1 MFQPIRTDPPSDLVR
16 GITFVPFLADG
27 RCVLIDE
34 PGGPALPSGEEP
46 HGVDISPAL
55 AELARRRLPQWEGRI
70 WTGDAVDWSPP
81 DSIVAGSSRG
91 RHSCPASGHNGR
103 EMTLTQLN
111 AFVLV
116 ARLGSVTAAA
126 NALGVSESAV
136 SQALSALRLHLGDQL
151 VTRGPVGMKL
161 TPGGSR
167 LLATA
172 SQIVVLGAEAHAAV
186 RAAQGA
192 PEQLRVVSTSTI
204 AEFMI
209 SPLTEAFSKRFPG
222 SVEVSAGVAVTKEMS
237 VLIANRLADVAISS
251 AIPEDPGMA
260 LATEPIFKY
269 RLVVVTAGQ
278 PRLRGGPRQW
288 LWFVDPSGT
297 DPGSETGQLL
307 TSLAIPE
314 EQVRVFPNQTAAW
327 AAAADGTGVAPA
339 VEHLV
344 TQRLRRGEL
353 SRVEAP
359 GCKLDA
365 CWHVT
370 LLERQHQSAA
380 ASSFRRYLGTP
391 EAMHLMRSPAGGV
404 PPSRFR
410 PPVYVTIWS

>member
-1 MFQPIRTDPPSDLVR
+1 
-16 GITFVPFLADG
+16 
-27 RCVLIDE
+27 
-34 PGGPALPSGEEP
+34 
-46 HGVDISPAL
+46 
-55 AELARRRLPQWEGRI
+55 
-70 WTGDAVDWSPP
+70 
-81 DSIVAGSSRG
+81 
-91 RHSCPASGHNGR
+91 
-103 EMTLTQLN
+103 MTLTQLN

-151 VTRGPVGMKL
+151 VTRGPVGMTL
-161 TPGGSR
+161 TAGGSR

-204 AEFMI
+204 AEFVL
-209 SPLTEAFSKRFPG
+209 SPLTEAFTKRFAG
-222 SVEVSAGVAVTKEMS
+222 SVEVSAGVAMTREMN
-237 VLIANRLADVAISS
+237 VLIANRLADVAIGSGPG
-251 AIPEDPGMA
+251 IVPEGPA
-260 LATEPIFKY
+260 LPLVTEPIFRY
-269 RLVVVTAGQ
+269 RLVVVTAVQ
-278 PRLRGGPRQW
+278 PRLRGAPCQW

-297 DPGSETGQLL
+297 DPDSETGQMLSGL
-307 TSLAIPE
+307 GIPE
-314 EQVRVFPNQTAAW
+314 DRIRVFPNQTAAW

-344 TQRLRRGEL
+344 AHRLRRGEL
-353 SRVEAP
+353 SRVELP
-359 GCKLDA
+359 GCRIGA
-365 CWHVT
+365 CWQVT
-370 LLERQHQSAA
+370 LLERQHQSTA
-380 ASSFRRYLGTP
+380 ASSFRRYLSTP
-391 EAMHLMRSPAGGV
+391 EAMHLMRSPTGGV